1 VRRQL
6 LFIAAVLVAALA
18 ALVVVGSRV
27 LDRDRAML
35 YERYARERLHILEEA
50 GRVLERDVQGVVE
63 DLDLAATLLDHID
76 ADLPAERELHAI
88 ATIKREYM
96 MIETRQMG
104 VPGIRVVAPDAPPG
118 VAERAGPISAD
129 LLARALRQPDE
140 LQVSDALGAGEEPAS
155 WYRVFAKWSPA
166 HRDAI
171 AVVVDARLLLWH
183 LDILRDRSS
192 SLFIVGGD
200 HRTTLRGQLLPE
212 PLYRLVDRS
221 RVAGSAID
229 VLGVD
234 EGARH
239 DLPQEA
245 PVAVATTVR
254 LGDAG
259 EPWTLVRVSSAA
271 SLRAQERTLMR
282 RLVVGGALAL
292 GLLLASAAY
301 VLHNTR
307 RTTALRER
315 LRHADRLAHLTE
327 KAEKILDHIPSGVLA
342 LGDDGRITA
351 TNHWIEARLRRP
363 NLGATLADA
372 FVHAPA
378 AHVARV
384 EALVA
389 EARAA
394 GAARTL
400 HRQRLA
406 LLGADELVN
415 VHAVPLERAV
425 ADASVLVVIDDLTV
439 LARIEERL
447 LRSEKLA
454 TAGQLAAGIAHEIG
468 TPLGIARGRAE
479 LALARLG
486 PDHAQAPGQQV
497 IIDEVDRVT
506 RLIRQ
511 LLDYVRP
518 APAEARAVDVAAAIE
533 RVASL
538 LGPKAGERGVSLAA
552 AAPGQLPAV
561 HADPDHVQ
569 QILVNL
575 AMNALDACPR
585 GGRVELRAR
594 TSPRGEVVVEVA
606 DDGPGIPPELR
617 AHVFDP
623 FFTTKKRG
631 QGTGLGLWIVAQLVR
646 SSGGEIELADAAE
659 AGTGTVVRITW
670 PPPEPAPVRYGGS
683 AQSAPGAAA

>member
-1 VRRQL
+1 MRRQL

-27 LDRDRAML
+27 LDRDRDRL

-50 GRVLERDVQGVVE
+50 GRVFERDVQGVIE
-63 DLDLAATLLDHID
+63 DLDLAATLLDHAD

-96 MIETRQMG
+96 MIETRRMG
-104 VPGIRVVAPDAPPG
+104 VPGIRVVAPDAPATI
-118 VAERAGPISAD
+118 AERAGPTSAE
-129 LLARALRQPDE
+129 LLSRALREPDK
-140 LQVSDALGAGEEPAS
+140 LQVSDALGAGDDPAS
-155 WYRVFAKWSPA
+155 WYRVFARWSPA

-200 HRTTLRGQLLPE
+200 HRTTLRGQHLPV
-212 PLYRLVDRS
+212 PLHRLVDRS
-221 RVAGSAID
+221 RAIGSAVA
-229 VLGVD
+229 VLEESEGV
-234 EGARH
+234 RH
-239 DLPQEA
+239 DLPQDA
-245 PVAVATTVR
+245 PVAVATTMRIGNV
-254 LGDAG
+254 G

-271 SLRAQERTLMR
+271 SLEAQEKTLVR

-342 LGDDGRITA
+342 LGDDQRITA
-351 TNHWIEARLRRP
+351 TNHWIEARLPRP
-363 NLGATLADA
+363 VQGATLAEA
-372 FVHAPA
+372 FAHAPA
-378 AHVARV
+378 AHVERV
-384 EALVA
+384 TALVA

-406 LLGADELVN
+406 LLGADALVN

-425 ADASVLVVIDDLTV
+425 ADASALVVIDDLTA

-447 LRSEKLA
+447 LRTEKLA

-486 PDHAQAPGQQV
+486 SDHAQAPAQQV

-538 LGPKAGERGVSLAA
+538 LGPKAGERGVLL
-552 AAPGQLPAV
+552 APGAPGDLPAV

-575 AMNALDACPR
+575 TMNALDACPR

-594 TSPRGEVVVEVA
+594 ATPRREVVIEVA

-646 SSGGEIELADAAE
+646 SNGAEIELAE
-659 AGTGTVVRITW
+659 AIETVSGTGTVVRITW
-670 PPPEPAPVRYGGS
+670 PPAAPD
-683 AQSAPGAAA
+683 AAERTTA